1 MKKLFNLVFTDNAD
15 FIIRLVS
22 AMILAA
28 ALLGTSLFGQTTFTD
43 EEIINLEN
51 DFIYLENMVDSLSYQ
66 DSLKAVMITILE
78 EEIKLTNEELAWR
91 GEQLKLTEQKVK
103 LVKPS
108 WFENKWL
115 YFGYGATLGVT
126 ITLLVN
132 QLSDAVNIFDQK
144 KKLYFE
150 KFDYTYLM
158 CLKKDTNVF

>member
-115 YFGYGATLGVT
+115 YFGYGAGLGVT
-126 ITLLVN
+126 ITMLLN
-132 QLSDAVNIFDQK
+132 QLSDAINLF
-144 KKLYFE
+144 
-150 KFDYTYLM
+150 
-158 CLKKDTNVF
+158 